1 MSYPASMFNIV
12 GAAYIPERHLE
23 SDCNHAERSSS
34 RRYRLGG
41 AMARSRL
48 DITNADTP
56 ELDRTVSDLLK

>member
-1 MSYPASMFNIV
+1 V

-34 RRYRLGG
+34 RRYGLGVPWL
-41 AMARSRL
+41 ARDL